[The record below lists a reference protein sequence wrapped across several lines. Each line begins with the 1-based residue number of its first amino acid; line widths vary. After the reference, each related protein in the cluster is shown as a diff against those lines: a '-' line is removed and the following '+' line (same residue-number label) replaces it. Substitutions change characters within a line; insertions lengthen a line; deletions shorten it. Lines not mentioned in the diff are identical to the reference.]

1 MGQDLSNSDRLVLAK
16 YLLLC
21 LDLNTL
27 PGKHLAHPW
36 VDYIWQLPMPKRRAV
51 LELTVSSYGLPH
63 K

>member
-1 MGQDLSNSDRLVLAK
+1 MSQDLSNRDRLVLAK

-36 VDYIWQLPMPKRRAV
+36 VDSIWQLPPPQRRSV